1 MSTPIHAHSWR
12 HHPFLFDTQRF
23 LFSLSSYLACVLTLG
38 IAFAADLPRPW
49 WAILT
54 VYVTA
59 QPMSGALRP
68 KALQRLIGILLGAVV
83 AIVTVP
89 NLQNSPELLVLCLA
103 SWTGL
108 CIYLAVLDRTPRA
121 YIFQMAG
128 FSAAVISFPY
138 LDDPGN
144 IFTTTIS
151 RVEEMT
157 LAIASVTLVHA
168 LLRPRSVKSIIYA
181 RAAAFLA
188 DATAWADGAV
198 DSRHQGL
205 TYAHRQR
212 LASDVTEL
220 GIIAVH
226 LPYDTAGG
234 VNTRRLVHALQR
246 RLAALIPLASATA
259 QRLDLLGGRDH
270 VAADLAALIDQV
282 RDWLREPPNVPAG
295 DDDTNGAA
303 LVSRARS
310 LSKHYG
316 HSSDWHELISAS
328 LAERMAEFIEAV
340 RDARTLVRALDDKP
354 INNQNLTLLERPP
367 PMARDA
373 GMAALAGFA
382 TAAAVILYCAV
393 WILLAWPAGSATA
406 AFAALITCS
415 FAAQEDP
422 APIIR
427 RYLFATLAT
436 FPIAAIYMFV
446 VLPCI
451 DGYGMLSVAL
461 APALIGIGYIQA
473 DPARSGAALPMFS
486 CLIVGLGFVATF
498 QPDFAE
504 FVNTGIAQVMGI
516 VITIAV
522 TRLFR
527 SVGVIWSARRMIRA
541 QWRELEALA
550 TARGEPDFGS
560 WTALALD
567 RTGQIAARLAF
578 ASEGDELHAADG
590 LGDLRVGRNILHLRR
605 AAEVAR
611 GTAAEAIN
619 KLLSEVANLFRI
631 RHRDG
636 IAIPA
641 GASVLTALDGAM
653 TAIQTMDNDALR
665 HQALLA
671 TVGMRCNLFPAQ
683 AGPGMAAAA

>member
-1 MSTPIHAHSWR
+1 M
-12 HHPFLFDTQRF
+12 
-23 LFSLSSYLACVLTLG
+23 
-38 IAFAADLPRPW
+38 
-49 WAILT
+49 
-54 VYVTA
+54 
-59 QPMSGALRP
+59 
-68 KALQRLIGILLGAVV
+68 
-83 AIVTVP
+83 
-89 NLQNSPELLVLCLA
+89 
-103 SWTGL
+103 
-108 CIYLAVLDRTPRA
+108 
-121 YIFQMAG
+121 
-128 FSAAVISFPY
+128 
-138 LDDPGN
+138 
-144 IFTTTIS
+144 
-151 RVEEMT
+151 
-157 LAIASVTLVHA
+157 
-168 LLRPRSVKSIIYA
+168 
-181 RAAAFLA
+181 
-188 DATAWADGAV
+188 
-198 DSRHQGL
+198 
-205 TYAHRQR
+205 
-212 LASDVTEL
+212 
-220 GIIAVH
+220 
-226 LPYDTAGG
+226 
-234 VNTRRLVHALQR
+234 
-246 RLAALIPLASATA
+246 
-259 QRLDLLGGRDH
+259 
-270 VAADLAALIDQV
+270 
-282 RDWLREPPNVPAG
+282 
-295 DDDTNGAA
+295 
-303 LVSRARS
+303 
-310 LSKHYG
+310 
-316 HSSDWHELISAS
+316 ISAS

-382 TAAAVILYCAV
+382 TAVGRHS
-393 WILLAWPAGSATA
+393 LLCRLDSARLAGGLGNGRLCRPHHLFLCRAGRSGSHYPP
-406 AFAALITCS
+406 LS
-415 FAAQEDP
+415 FCDACDVSDSSNLHV
-422 APIIR
+422 R
-427 RYLFATLAT
+427 RATLHRR
-436 FPIAAIYMFV
+436 
-446 VLPCI
+446 LW
-451 DGYGMLSVAL
+451 MLSVAL

-550 TARGEPDFGS
+550 TARGEPDFGG

-578 ASEGDELHAADG
+578 ASEGDELHAADE

-641 GASVLTALDGAM
+641 GTSVLTALDGAM